1 MDPTLIPDFISP
13 ELEAALVQEIDQ
25 NDWFIVPK
33 STRRVQHY
41 GYRYDY
47 TSGSTNQP
55 APPFPPL
62 LQHLANTI
70 AQMGYM
76 VQPQQAIIN
85 EYDKTQGIG
94 AHYDRLEYGPII
106 TSVSLLE
113 DTNMNFAGR
122 PNTSYAGQKQEVL
135 LSRRSLLVMS
145 GPYRQQF
152 THAIPKRSTVTYPDD
167 KRVAKKADYRR
178 ISVTF
183 RTLA

>member
-1 MDPTLIPDFISP
+1 MEPTLIPQFISS

-25 NDWFIVPK
+25 NDWFTVPK

-47 TSGSTNQP
+47 ASGSTNQP
-55 APPFPPL
+55 APTFPPL
-62 LQHLANTI
+62 LQHLATAI
-70 AQMGYM
+70 AQRNYM
-76 VQPQQAIIN
+76 PQPQQAIIN
-85 EYDKTQGIG
+85 EYGKTQGIG
-94 AHYDRLEYGPII
+94 AHYDRLDYGPII

-122 PNTSYAGQKQEVL
+122 PNTPYAGQKQEVL

-145 GPYRQQF
+145 GPYRDQF
-152 THAIPKRSTVTYPDD
+152 THAIPKRGTVTNAEG
-167 KRVAKKADYRR
+167 KRVPKADNYRR
-178 ISVTF
+178 ISITF